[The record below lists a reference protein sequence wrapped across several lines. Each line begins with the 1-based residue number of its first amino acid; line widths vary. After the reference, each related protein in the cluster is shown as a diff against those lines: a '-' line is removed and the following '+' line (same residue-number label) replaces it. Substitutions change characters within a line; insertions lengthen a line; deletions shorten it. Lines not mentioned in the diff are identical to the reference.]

1 MPTSFDARS
10 RVTAFQNARARMGRS
25 RSPLSYWTEGAPA
38 DSSWRRE
45 TRSSRRLHEPYC
57 RLCGNAGRRDRDG
70 PAQRGRGEVAQG
82 GDPQRFRVAAEY
94 KQSV

>member
-1 MPTSFDARS
+1 
-10 RVTAFQNARARMGRS
+10 MGRS

-45 TRSSRRLHEPYC
+45 TRSSRRLNEPIAVFVVTPAGVIATD
-57 RLCGNAGRRDRDG
+57 LLNADAARWLK
-70 PAQRGRGEVAQG
+70 AEIT
-82 GDPQRFRVAAEY
+82 QRFRVAAEY